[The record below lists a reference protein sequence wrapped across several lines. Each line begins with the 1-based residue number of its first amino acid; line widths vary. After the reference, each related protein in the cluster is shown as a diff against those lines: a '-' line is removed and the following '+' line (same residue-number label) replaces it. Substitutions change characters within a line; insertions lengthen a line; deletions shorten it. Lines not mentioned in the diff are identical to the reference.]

1 MQPQPIEY
9 TQPVQYTQPG
19 QYPQPN
25 QYAQPATQYIQPQQ
39 QQPAQF
45 VQPGQPMI
53 QMPAQQ
59 IVYVTQEKSSN
70 KALPWIGVVLILVS
84 LFMPYLSFMGE
95 HVSGFD
101 LIAEIGDSDFSSD
114 GESPDDDSDLPPEF
128 VFFGIALL
136 MIGLGP
142 IFFIIS
148 TIISSLV
155 LMSGKS
161 PKIMGIFHLSYGII
175 FLVFAAIGTID
186 FGSESFSAYDITGI
200 GFYLG
205 AFASVL
211 FLFK

>member
-9 TQPVQYTQPG
+9 TQPAQYTQPG

-25 QYAQPATQYIQPQQ
+25 QYAQPTTQYIQPQQ

-45 VQPGQPMI
+45 VQPGQPMM
-53 QMPAQQ
+53 QMPVQQ

-70 KALPWIGVVLILVS
+70 KAFPWIGVSLILVS
-84 LFMPYLSFMGE
+84 LFMPYVSFLGQDL
-95 HVSGFD
+95 SGFD
-101 LIAEIGDSDFSSD
+101 LIAEVGDSDFSSD

-136 MIGLGP
+136 MIAFGP
-142 IFFIIS
+142 IFFLLSALIS
-148 TIISSLV
+148 ALV
-155 LMSGKS
+155 LMVGKS
-161 PKIMGIFHLSYGII
+161 PKVMGICHLAYGII

-186 FGSESFSAYDITGI
+186 FGFESFSAYDLTGV

-211 FLFK
+211 LMFK

>member
-25 QYAQPATQYIQPQQ
+25 QYAQPATQYIQPQ